1 MPKKNI
7 KGGKKHKKTANAREY
22 NEKTMVYKENSNEE
36 YALVMDLVGNGNI
49 RVKLSSG
56 NTMISRI
63 PGSFK
68 KKKIFINKGNI
79 LLIALREFEQDKSDI
94 IYKYSDGQSKQLQKN
109 DVLPSWFFNF
119 NTIQQIN
126 NDVNEND
133 VIFKDDDE
141 DVEIKTK
148 KPRPIDRSKR
158 MGEITCNDNDSYT
171 FDVEE
176 I

>member
-68 KKKIFINKGNI
+68 KKKNF
-79 LLIALREFEQDKSDI
+79 
-94 IYKYSDGQSKQLQKN
+94 YKQRKH
-109 DVLPSWFFNF
+109 F